1 MSIKQN
7 GGVFGRNPTFND
19 VTIEGDLIINGEV
32 FTGLDF
38 QGSWNA
44 STNSPALASSVG
56 TNGEFYIVSVAGGT
70 NLNGITNWGIG
81 DWAIFN
87 GTAWQRVEGGAD
99 GNFNDVTVAG
109 TLGVTGEIT
118 ANGGIALGDNAKA
131 IFGAGSDLQIYHDG
145 SNSRIYEGGTGN
157 LKIQANNIEIS
168 DVGGYKSF
176 SGTSGAEATL
186 YYNNAP
192 KIATTATGIDVVG
205 MATMDGLTVDGEII
219 LDSATG
225 NHLLKFY
232 RSDSTINAGNALG
245 QILFGGSDEG
255 DFPDAA
261 SIQASAATS
270 WGATS
275 SATQLD
281 FFTTR
286 NTTVTPVKRLTV
298 ADSGDISFYEDT
310 GTTAKLF
317 WDASAESLGI
327 GTSSPTSPL
336 TVNRLSTDGTIASF
350 EKDGATVG
358 SIGATSGRL
367 FVGNGD
373 VGLRFAGDLD
383 FIAPW
388 DATTNAARDN
398 AISLGNSGNR
408 FKDLYLS
415 GGVYLGGTV
424 AANLLEDYEE
434 GTWTPEVADASTGG
448 NQASGGTFSGRYTK
462 IGNRVFCQISL
473 VNIATVGMTA
483 TNGIFIRALPFT
495 AYSGS
500 NMYSPATILK
510 SAITSTEGTLVGLVN
525 INSTTM
531 SINNDVSGVVGAT
544 SALVSQISSGGG
556 DIYTSFFYETT
567 A

>member
-1 MSIKQN
+1 
-7 GGVFGRNPTFND
+7 
-19 VTIEGDLIINGEV
+19 
-32 FTGLDF
+32 
-38 QGSWNA
+38 
-44 STNSPALASSVG
+44 
-56 TNGEFYIVSVAGGT
+56 
-70 NLNGITNWGIG
+70 
-81 DWAIFN
+81 
-87 GTAWQRVEGGAD
+87 
-99 GNFNDVTVAG
+99 
-109 TLGVTGEIT
+109 
-118 ANGGIALGDNAKA
+118 
-131 IFGAGSDLQIYHDG
+131 
-145 SNSRIYEGGTGN
+145 
-157 LKIQANNIEIS
+157 
-168 DVGGYKSF
+168 
-176 SGTSGAEATL
+176 
-186 YYNNAP
+186 
-192 KIATTATGIDVVG
+192 

-415 GGVYLGGTV
+415 GGVYLGGTG

-434 GTWTPEVADASTGG
+434 GTWTPVISDAVTGG
-448 NQASGGTFSGRYTK
+448 NAGSSTSLLGLYTK
-462 IGNRVFCQISL
+462 VGNIVTVTLRAI
-473 VNIATVGMTA
+473 NITTTGMTA
-483 TNGIFIRALPFT
+483 GNDIAIQGLPFT
-495 AYSGS
+495 LNG
-500 NMYSPATILK
+500 NFNFVG
-510 SAITSTEGTLVGLVN
+510 AITTGEVAFNGQLAVYG
-525 INSTTM
+525 
-531 SINNDVSGVVGAT
+531 
-544 SALVSQISSGGG
+544 SGGSTICKICDSVSATAIDFTRVSDLTSG
-556 DIYTSFFYETT
+556 DADFQAVFTYQVS
-567 A
+567 

>member
-1 MSIKQN
+1 
-7 GGVFGRNPTFND
+7 
-19 VTIEGDLIINGEV
+19 
-32 FTGLDF
+32 
-38 QGSWNA
+38 
-44 STNSPALASSVG
+44 
-56 TNGEFYIVSVAGGT
+56 
-70 NLNGITNWGIG
+70 
-81 DWAIFN
+81 
-87 GTAWQRVEGGAD
+87 
-99 GNFNDVTVAG
+99 
-109 TLGVTGEIT
+109 
-118 ANGGIALGDNAKA
+118 
-131 IFGAGSDLQIYHDG
+131 
-145 SNSRIYEGGTGN
+145 
-157 LKIQANNIEIS
+157 
-168 DVGGYKSF
+168 
-176 SGTSGAEATL
+176 
-186 YYNNAP
+186 
-192 KIATTATGIDVVG
+192 

-424 AANLLEDYEE
+424 AANLLDDYEE
-434 GTWTPEVADASTGG
+434 GTWTPVIADAATGG
-448 NQASGGTFSGRYTK
+448 NVGSATATEGFYTK
-462 IGNRVFCQISL
+462 VGQV
-473 VNIATVGMTA
+473 VNVYMFASNIVTTGMTA
-483 TNGIFIRALPFT
+483 ANLIYFRGLPFAT
-495 AYSGS
+495 ASTNAGRSQGNVRADQVTFTGYLTAQTGTNDSHMNLS
-500 NMYSPATILK
+500 NI
-510 SAITSTEGTLVGLVN
+510 
-525 INSTTM
+525 
-531 SINNDVSGVVGAT
+531 VSGNIDIDTKV
-544 SALVSQISSGGG
+544 QDFISSGS
-556 DIYTSFFYETT
+556 DVFISLTYMT